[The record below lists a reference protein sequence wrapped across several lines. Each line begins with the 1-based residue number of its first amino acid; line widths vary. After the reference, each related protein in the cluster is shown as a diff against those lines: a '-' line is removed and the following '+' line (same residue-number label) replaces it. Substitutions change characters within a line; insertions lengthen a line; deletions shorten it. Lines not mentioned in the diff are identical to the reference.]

1 MNTPSRRRPWSKTLV
16 TIAVT
21 VTAGT
26 AAIIV
31 LGFYAVVSHL
41 DLANA
46 NPEAAQKSFEQTR
59 DRFLGSEPLVRVT
72 LENGDLR
79 GEVIRRTLPSKIRP
93 DTLHLM
99 TWDSDDERIVRVQ
112 IPLWL
117 GRILDDGSMGDLVG
131 DLDLS
136 VEDIDHHGP
145 GLILDHQDAR
155 QLRVLLWA
163 E

>member
-1 MNTPSRRRPWSKTLV
+1 M
-16 TIAVT
+16 
-21 VTAGT
+21 AGT

-31 LGFYAVVSHL
+31 IGFYAVVSHI
-41 DLANA
+41 DLADA
-46 NPEAAQKSFEQTR
+46 NPEAAETSFEQAR
-59 DRFLGSEPLVRVT
+59 GRFLGSEPLVRVT

-79 GEVIRRTLPSKIRP
+79 GKVIRRALPSEIRP

-99 TWDSDDERIVRVQ
+99 TWDADDERIVRVQ
-112 IPLWL
+112 IPLSL
-117 GRILDDGSMGDLVG
+117 ARILDDGSMGDLVG

-155 QLRVLLWA
+155 RQRVLLWA

>member
-1 MNTPSRRRPWSKTLV
+1 M
-16 TIAVT
+16 
-21 VTAGT
+21 
-26 AAIIV
+26 
-31 LGFYAVVSHL
+31 
-41 DLANA
+41 
-46 NPEAAQKSFEQTR
+46 
-59 DRFLGSEPLVRVT
+59 T

-79 GEVIRRTLPSKIRP
+79 GTVIRRALPSEIRA

-99 TWDSDDERIVRVQ
+99 TWDADDERIVRVQ
-112 IPLWL
+112 IPLSLW
-117 GRILDDGSMGDLVG
+117 RILDDGSMGDLVG

-155 QLRVLLWA
+155 RQRVLLWA

>member
-1 MNTPSRRRPWSKTLV
+1 MTKIEVLARFKDRRFVDRPLV
-16 TIAVT
+16 GRKPDDQGVVT
-21 VTAGT
+21 
-26 AAIIV
+26 
-31 LGFYAVVSHL
+31 
-41 DLANA
+41 DLADA
-46 NPEAAQKSFEQTR
+46 NPEAAETSFEQAR
-59 DRFLGSEPLVRVT
+59 GRFLGSEPLVRVT

-79 GEVIRRTLPSKIRP
+79 GEVTRRALPSQIRP

-112 IPLWL
+112 IPLSLW
-117 GRILDDGSMGDLVG
+117 RILDDGSMGDLVG

-155 QLRVLLWA
+155 RQRVLLWA